1 MKLRTL
7 LGHCLNLKKLMAFD
21 FCNNYL
27 KSYLMLDRTRGCF
40 HICSLPGSD
49 LKKLFLIFKT
59 VFTLCFLSVG
69 VNATDVGFKMETPAD
84 YLVSLVRHGERSPRD
99 LGDMAQY
106 WPKGAGQLTTGG
118 LEQAY
123 LLGKKIRQHYFSE
136 TLPDY
141 WSPKVSRHYAKG
153 LDRTIQSAS
162 ALLQGIYPGRSRHAG
177 LPGGIQL
184 PPVYASPLASD
195 DLFSAQR
202 LCPGYLHR
210 VQALEKSADW
220 LRKKEQYRDQLSS
233 WFELGEGDGVGNLY
247 SLMPLIDQIAIHRMH
262 RRPMPKGITIQEAIE
277 LEELLNWMVS
287 RIFSDYE
294 IAQLISTPLAKVM
307 ISDFKRVQKC
317 LKNEGGGQ
325 SCQRWTLYSAS
336 DSNLLSMMTMLG
348 APSDRIVDYA
358 THFGVQ
364 LNWNEGRPEI
374 ALSLNHEPFS
384 VPGCVGHCSLD
395 QWLVLLEQS
404 LPDDWDYLCARDRGG
419 FAPYPEPYV
428 PSGSV
433 ASR

>member
-1 MKLRTL
+1 MKLQTL
-7 LGHCLNLKKLMAFD
+7 LGHCLKKVMAFD
-21 FCNNYL
+21 YCNNSL
-27 KSYLMLDRTRGCF
+27 KSYLMHGRTSGCF
-40 HICSLPGSD
+40 HICSLPESGF
-49 LKKLFLIFKT
+49 KKLFLIFHT
-59 VFTLCFLSVG
+59 VFAMCFLSVG
-69 VNATDVGFKMETPAD
+69 VDATGIGFEMETPAD
-84 YLVSLVRHGERSPRD
+84 YLISLVRHGDRSPRD

-106 WPKGAGQLTTGG
+106 WPMGPGQLTAGG
-118 LEQAY
+118 LEQEY

-136 TLPDY
+136 SLPDS
-141 WSPKVSRHYAKG
+141 WSPKISQHYAKG

-162 ALLQGIYPGRSRHAG
+162 ALLQGVYPGQPRNTG
-177 LPGGIQL
+177 LPGGIQV

-233 WFELGEGDGVGNLY
+233 WFELSEGSGAGDLY
-247 SLMPLIDQIAIHRMH
+247 SLIPLIDQISIHRMH

-277 LEELLNWMVS
+277 LEELLNWVVS
-287 RIFSDYE
+287 RIIANYE
-294 IAQLISTPLAKVM
+294 IAQLIGAPLAKAM
-307 ISDFKRVQKC
+307 IRDFKRVQQC
-317 LKNEGGGQ
+317 LEDKGSCN

-336 DSNLLSMMTMLG
+336 DSNLLAIMTMLG